1 MPTTNP
7 NNPKKIRI
15 IQINLN
21 KSEKAHFDLINN
33 KLTNDWDIVLAQEPH
48 TTFFQAIR
56 SPPNFRPVFPTDRG
70 RNAQVRSVIWVN
82 TRLDTK
88 YWKIIDIPDTNDIT
102 AIQLRGPYGRLT
114 IFNIYNDCTHSNSE
128 KIIRSTIREKVGEI
142 RKEANDHMI
151 WAGDF
156 NRHHPLWDRDE
167 DTHLFTPA
175 ATRKADGL
183 INLLAEFDMEMKL
196 PKGTPTLQHMR
207 SKRYSRP
214 DNVFCTTRLSNMVT
228 RCEVDP
234 KNRPPCTDHFPIATE
249 ISLPQERTT
258 EAPSYNF
265 REVDWT
271 DFRKNLEARLK
282 DLNAPQ
288 PLTTEIQFQKA
299 AKDLTEAIQDTIR
312 TRVKIR
318 RPRPDSKRWWNSD
331 LKKMKKE
338 LNKLRVESFRNRALT
353 DHPIHRDVRRLSNKY
368 GTEILKAKRQHWTD
382 FLEEATVD
390 DIWTA
395 NRYFKEPSGDGGR
408 PRIPTLQVNQ
418 GGNTTNINDNEE
430 KATIFAKT
438 FFPTRPT
445 NSSVPTRY
453 VYPEPIPTPRGITKK
468 QILDQILRLS
478 PYKASG
484 HDEIPN
490 VVLQRCADLIL
501 DYLFHILQGTLE
513 RGYYYK
519 PWRESITVVLCKPG
533 KPNYSVPKAYRPIAL
548 LCTIAK
554 LLTAIIADEVSR
566 LAKKHQLLPKT
577 HFGGRP
583 GRTTTDAIHYL
594 VHKVKEAWRKGKVA
608 SILFLD
614 VEGAFPNAVTD
625 RLIHN
630 LKKRRI
636 PTAYVKFIIQL
647 LKDRMTKLKFDDF
660 ISEPIKIENG
670 IGQGDPLSMILYI
683 FYNADLLEIT
693 DTNNKEDV
701 IGYVDDI
708 AMIVT
713 GSDFNETTGKLR
725 HLMTRIDG
733 GISWSKEHNS
743 TFEMSKS
750 VVMHISR
757 RTQADPQNTR
767 KRTPLSH
774 PPLRINGQEIQEV
787 TNFKYLG
794 ILLDEGLK
802 WKAQS
807 QKAIANATKWIL
819 QFRRLTKPYT
829 GVSAKLMRQLYI
841 AVAIPKMT
849 YGAEVWYTPP
859 IKPTGAARNAGSVGA
874 LKGLQKT
881 HRVAILA
888 INGALRTTPTDLLD
902 AHAGTLPIELTLLKV
917 CHCKGTL
924 QPPSVSLPPAS
935 ATSITLPLIIRL
947 CHLLRG
953 ILN

>member
-70 RNAQVRSVIWVN
+70 RNTQVRSVIWVN

-102 AIQLRGPYGRLT
+102 AIQLRGPYGQLT

-167 DTHLFTPA
+167 DTHLFTPT

-196 PKGTPTLQHMR
+196 PKGTPTLQRIR
-207 SKRYSRP
+207 SKRHSRP

-282 DLNAPQ
+282 DLNTPQ
-288 PLTTEIQFQKA
+288 LLTTEIQFQKA
-299 AKDLTEAIQDTIR
+299 VKDLTEAIQDMIR

-318 RPRPDSKRWWNSD
+318 RPCPDSKRWWNSD
-331 LKKMKKE
+331 LKRMKKE

-368 GTEILKAKRQHWTD
+368 GMEILKAKRQHWTD

-430 KATIFAKT
+430 KAMIFAKM

-453 VYPEPIPTPRGITKK
+453 AYPEPIPTPRGITKK

-501 DYLFHILQGTLE
+501 NYLFHIFQGTLE
-513 RGYYYK
+513 QGYYYK
-519 PWRESITVVLCKPG
+519 PWRESITVVLRKPG
-533 KPNYSVPKAYRPIAL
+533 KPNYSVPKAYQPIAL

-554 LLTAIIADEVSR
+554 LLTAIIADEVSW
-566 LAKKHQLLPKT
+566 LTEKYQLLPKT

-594 VHKVKEAWRKGKVA
+594 VHKVKEAWHKGKVA
-608 SILFLD
+608 SILFLN

-636 PTAYVKFIIQL
+636 PTVYVNFITQL
-647 LKDRMTKLKFDDF
+647 LKDRTTKLKFDDF
-660 ISEPIKIENG
+660 ISEPIKSENG
-670 IGQGDPLSMILYI
+670 IGQGDLLSMILYI

-693 DTNNKEDV
+693 DTNNKEDA

-708 AMIVT
+708 AMIAT

-725 HLMTRIDG
+725 RLMIRTDG
-733 GISWSKEHNS
+733 GIQWSREHNS
-743 TFEMSKS
+743 IFEMSKS
-750 VVMHISR
+750 VVMHVSR
-757 RTQADPQNTR
+757 QSQEDPQNGR
-767 KRTPLSH
+767 KRTKLSR

-787 TNFKYLG
+787 ENFKYLG
-794 ILLDEGLK
+794 ILLDEGLR

-829 GVSAKLMRQLYI
+829 GVSAKLMHQLYI

-881 HRVAILA
+881 H
-888 INGALRTTPTDLLD
+888 
-902 AHAGTLPIELTLLKV
+902 
-917 CHCKGTL
+917 
-924 QPPSVSLPPAS
+924 
-935 ATSITLPLIIRL
+935 
-947 CHLLRG
+947 
-953 ILN
+953 